1 MAKPFAGSRFGGD
14 YLLYKIFLYRHK
26 ISFPPGCDIGE
37 NDYFLFVFLSNSIIE
52 KDIYHQITKPRI
64 LNRFRLK
71 ISGLNI
77 MQTTL
82 TDSMTV
88 ADRSKFSFGDYAAL
102 AIASCGGIGYFPIV
116 PATFG
121 SLFAVPVFF
130 IMQSVIEAVWK
141 NSGISSILI
150 KESFET
156 SITATLLLLLFVI
169 GIKTATRAEK
179 ITGRKDPRIVV
190 IDELVGQLIT
200 FLFIPAK
207 MGWAAIFI
215 GFLAF
220 RFFDIWKLYPADVLE
235 SLPSGLGAMADDA
248 MAGVYAGV
256 SMSLL
261 CTIYL
266 FI

>member
-1 MAKPFAGSRFGGD
+1 
-14 YLLYKIFLYRHK
+14 
-26 ISFPPGCDIGE
+26 
-37 NDYFLFVFLSNSIIE
+37 
-52 KDIYHQITKPRI
+52 
-64 LNRFRLK
+64 
-71 ISGLNI
+71 
-77 MQTTL
+77 MQSTL
-82 TDSMTV
+82 TDSMTS
-88 ADRSKFSFGDYAAL
+88 ADRTRLSLGDYAAL
-102 AIASCGGIGYFPIV
+102 SIASCGGIGYFPIV

-121 SLFAVPVFF
+121 SLFAIPVFF
-130 IMQSVIEAVWK
+130 LMRAFIESISE
-141 NSGISSILI
+141 NSGLSSVLLQ
-150 KESFET
+150 ESFKT
-156 SITATLLLLLFVI
+156 SATVALLLLLFVI

-179 ITGRKDPRIVV
+179 IVGKKDPRIVV

-200 FLFIPAK
+200 FLFIPSK